1 MASSRYK
8 IKQTPSKITLSAK
21 IIRNRLKLLLTCRDL
36 VILLLILANIPN
48 LNFESAFNI
57 ILLIFLGLLFCQ
69 GVYDLLWQ
77 LFGQEHIHVQN
88 GILSHQFTLFGLGK
102 GKKFSL
108 VEISQWQPHENYA
121 NTENTKITLRNYL
134 SQRRNKS
141 TISSPLRKPNSKQG
155 AWSFVYHG
163 ETIHI
168 GEFFYSEDY
177 QAINSKLNSLMPKK
191 AKTETLFKPE
201 NDL

>member
-8 IKQTPSKITLSAK
+8 IEQTPSKITLSAK

-36 VILLLILANIPN
+36 VIVLLILANIPN
-48 LNFESAFNI
+48 LNFESTFNI
-57 ILLIFLGLLFCQ
+57 ILLIFLGLFSCQ
-69 GVYDLLWQ
+69 CIYDLLWQ

-88 GILSHQFTLFGLGK
+88 GILSHQFALFGLGK

-121 NTENTKITLRNYL
+121 NTKNTKITLRNYL
-134 SQRRNKS
+134 SQRRNTS
-141 TISSPLRKPNSKQG
+141 TISSPLRQPNSKQG

-163 ETIHI
+163 KTIYI
-168 GEFFYSEDY
+168 GEFF
-177 QAINSKLNSLMPKK
+177 L
-191 AKTETLFKPE
+191 
-201 NDL
+201 

>member
-69 GVYDLLWQ
+69 GIYDLLWQ

-102 GKKFSL
+102 CRKFSL

-121 NTENTKITLRNYL
+121 NTENTKITLHNYL

-141 TISSPLRKPNSKQG
+141 IISSPLRKPNSKQG

-168 GEFFYSEDY
+168 GEFF
-177 QAINSKLNSLMPKK
+177 I
-191 AKTETLFKPE
+191 AKIVKQLTR
-201 NDL
+201 N

>member
-8 IKQTPSKITLSAK
+8 IEQTPSKITLSAK

-36 VILLLILANIPN
+36 VIVLLILANIPN
-48 LNFESAFNI
+48 LNFESTFNI
-57 ILLIFLGLLFCQ
+57 ILLIFLGLFSCQ
-69 GVYDLLWQ
+69 CIYDLLWQ

-88 GILSHQFTLFGLGK
+88 GILSHQFALFGLGK

-121 NTENTKITLRNYL
+121 NTKNTKITLRNYL
-134 SQRRNKS
+134 SQRRNTS
-141 TISSPLRKPNSKQG
+141 TISSPLRQPNSKQG

-163 ETIHI
+163 KTIYI
-168 GEFFYSEDY
+168 GEFFYSNDY
-177 QAINSKLNSLMPKK
+177 QAINSKLNNLIPKK
-191 AKTETLFKPE
+191 AKTGTLSEPE
-201 NDL
+201 HGL